1 MKSPSTDTL
10 QADDKCALLFSLDHL
25 FRRSCPCPTFISQ
38 ALPLQCALTHFQ
50 IPVTEFL
57 GWGISSELGWGAA
70 SSWRI
75 SSHPQ
80 ARAGKSW
87 YTKHPVAWPSG
98 EVTPRCFL
106 RFLYGIQLWSLTVTW
121 QLIFYQLSF
130 LSSRP
135 YPCSLHLPNKDILE
149 SALRFTPGIIQTLNT
164 LLWNLCLLHT
174 SVILKRK
181 G

>member
-1 MKSPSTDTL
+1 MCIAVFTRSPFSQILSLPYLYLPSFAPSVRPNSLPNTSNWVSWLRDFL
-10 QADDKCALLFSLDHL
+10 RAGVGCSLF
-25 FRRSCPCPTFISQ
+25 T
-38 ALPLQCALTHFQ
+38 
-50 IPVTEFL
+50 
-57 GWGISSELGWGAA
+57 
-70 SSWRI
+70 WRI